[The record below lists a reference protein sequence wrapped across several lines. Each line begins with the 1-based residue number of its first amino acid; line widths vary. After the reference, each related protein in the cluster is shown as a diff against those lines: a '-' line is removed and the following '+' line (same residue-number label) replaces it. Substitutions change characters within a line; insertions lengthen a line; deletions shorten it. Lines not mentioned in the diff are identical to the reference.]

1 LENFLLEYS
10 YKKLFKKSQ
19 DNSSF
24 NFDFLS
30 NQKIK
35 DFLIKSMDILK
46 DYLINF
52 KKMSFKINVKRPSQ
66 NTLSRHYLKIILN
79 VVPESFILQMSTGM
93 IARVISNYN
102 KLDDDSISVNIFSD
116 IGNILISKYYYSLYK
131 EYLIKGIEKYCN
143 ECKSYIDSNGSNS
156 DLDKKNIYLVISN
169 IEKNKDKLESYEL
182 LNLARKIIPKNI
194 LESINLNNTDSILD
208 YTLSD

>member
-1 LENFLLEYS
+1 LESFLLEYS
-10 YKKLFKKSQ
+10 YKKLLKKSQ
-19 DNSSF
+19 DNTAF

-35 DFLIKSMDILK
+35 DFLIKSMGILK

-66 NTLSRHYLKIILN
+66 ITLSRHHLKEILN
-79 VVPESFILQMSTGM
+79 VVPESFILELSTGM

-131 EYLIKGIEKYCN
+131 EYIIIGIEQYCN
-143 ECKSYIDSNGSNS
+143 ECKTYIDSNGSNS
-156 DLDKKNIYLVISN
+156 NLDIKNIYLVISN
-169 IEKNKDKLESYEL
+169 IKKNKDNLESYEL
-182 LNLARKIIPKNI
+182 LNLAKKIIPKNI
-194 LESINLNNTDSILD
+194 LESINLNNTESILD